1 MGRQALPGGR
11 VTRLW
16 MRRDGQADAGAA
28 AVEFA
33 LVVTLLFALLF
44 GLIAFGFALFY
55 QQSAVQAAREAA
67 RKAAIGV
74 ASSAIC
80 GADLTAG
87 RDAVGSAADS
97 TFDSMTLTIDSNT
110 YRSPVQ
116 VDVNYHVDLSL
127 ISWIPGIPS
136 RLDLTQTAQAL
147 LESGNNGFAGTC
159 TWTRS

>member
-1 MGRQALPGGR
+1 

-16 MRRDGQADAGAA
+16 ARSDRQADAGAA

-33 LVVTLLFALLF
+33 LVVTLLFALIF

-74 ASSAIC
+74 ANSATCSS
-80 GADLTAG
+80 DLTAG
-87 RDAVGSAADS
+87 RDAVGSAAAA
-97 TFDSMTLTIDSNT
+97 TFDSMTMTIASNT

-127 ISWIPGIPS
+127 ISWLPGIPS
-136 RLDLTQTAQAL
+136 RLDLTQTAKAL
-147 LESGNNGFAGTC
+147 LESGNSGFAGTC
-159 TWTRS
+159 TWTKS